1 MYSAGIS
8 KSQVLE
14 IKRQIKGSSRKLT
27 RLLEKINRKL
37 LEYKRECQEYEI
49 YPNVG
54 NLLLDMLNFTGEAEK
69 FLEAPPDEETGKA
82 VLDFYFK
89 IRDFLNVSELLD
101 ENYVIYG
108 ELTEDGDFQIKLFCV
123 NPAKNLQDCIHQA
136 RCAVFFSAT
145 LLPMG
150 YYKRLFSTE
159 SRDYAVCA
167 KSPFPRENRSLL
179 VGRDVSSRYTRR
191 GEEEYRKIAG
201 YIQKTVRHREGNY
214 MVFFPSYQLMEEV
227 YEIYQQMAEEE
238 GVRCLLQEPGM
249 KEAQR
254 EAFLEN
260 FQNSRGT
267 LVGFC
272 VMGGIFSEGID
283 LTGEQ
288 LIGAVIVG
296 TGLPQISREREILK
310 QFYDKAGENGFDY
323 AYRFPGMNKVLQA
336 AGRVIR
342 SREDEGVILLLDQ
355 RFLESSYRRL
365 FPEEWNDFQVC
376 GLDTLEPQ
384 IEAFWKS
391 RREATN

>member
-1 MYSAGIS
+1 
-8 KSQVLE
+8 
-14 IKRQIKGSSRKLT
+14 
-27 RLLEKINRKL
+27 
-37 LEYKRECQEYEI
+37 
-49 YPNVG
+49 
-54 NLLLDMLNFTGEAEK
+54 
-69 FLEAPPDEETGKA
+69 
-82 VLDFYFK
+82 
-89 IRDFLNVSELLD
+89 
-101 ENYVIYG
+101 
-108 ELTEDGDFQIKLFCV
+108 
-123 NPAKNLQDCIHQA
+123 
-136 RCAVFFSAT
+136 
-145 LLPMG
+145 
-150 YYKRLFSTE
+150 
-159 SRDYAVCA
+159 
-167 KSPFPRENRSLL
+167 
-179 VGRDVSSRYTRR
+179 
-191 GEEEYRKIAG
+191 
-201 YIQKTVRHREGNY
+201 

-260 FQNSRGT
+260 FQNNRGT

-355 RFLESSYRRL
+355 RFLDSSYRRL